1 MPGEAVP
8 LLAQFPD
15 PWCLCLAHSPPAQH
29 GLCSRDAIAKV
40 LYALLFGWLIT
51 RVNALVSPKHDTLS
65 IAILDI
71 YGFEVGLSGTRLG
84 LTLRK
89 LLGEAGGGQCVTGL
103 CDHSSD
109 M

>member
-71 YGFEVGLSGTRLG
+71 YGFEVGLSGTRLA
-84 LTLRK
+84 LP
-89 LLGEAGGGQCVTGL
+89 LGSYSVRLAGDSV
-103 CDHSSD
+103 
-109 M
+109 